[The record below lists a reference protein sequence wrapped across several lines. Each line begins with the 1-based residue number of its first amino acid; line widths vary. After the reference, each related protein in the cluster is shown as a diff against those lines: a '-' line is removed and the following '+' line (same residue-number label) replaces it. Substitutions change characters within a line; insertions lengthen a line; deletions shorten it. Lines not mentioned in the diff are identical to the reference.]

1 MHPGLFVYVSVGGI
15 SVLELQEA
23 SEMALLSVVVLS
35 IYIFQGSLFVP
46 GWVGREI
53 LLVCCGLSGLSP
65 AF

>member
-35 IYIFQGSLFVP
+35 LYIY
-46 GWVGREI
+46 
-53 LLVCCGLSGLSP
+53 LSGVTVCSRLGR
-65 AF
+65 A